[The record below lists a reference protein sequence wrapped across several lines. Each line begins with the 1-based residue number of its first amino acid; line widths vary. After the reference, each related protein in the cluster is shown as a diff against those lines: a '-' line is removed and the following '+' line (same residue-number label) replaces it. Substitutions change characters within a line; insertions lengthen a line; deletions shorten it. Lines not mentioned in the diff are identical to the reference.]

1 MADVDRTSQKPQ
13 VRPTG
18 WVDRGV
24 RLWRGGVPEDVRA
37 YVNRWRRR
45 WDEGQVLREIRGGP
59 SGHTRGPL
67 IVSGYF
73 GDSKGISEAARL
85 TAEGL
90 EGAGF
95 KLHRHDISHLFQRP
109 FGSDREENFDR
120 PGGVWLTHC
129 NPPEAIALF
138 ARLGARRWSGRYRI
152 GYWAYELP
160 AIPDDWV
167 RAAELFDE
175 IWAPSR
181 FVLEAIRSAGVRT
194 PLRWMPHP
202 VGLRRFDKH
211 RSLTGSPDNS
221 VTTILVMGDLL
232 SSGVRKN
239 LLGAVEIYRRAFPDP
254 TTSARLIIKCQSHEG
269 ARSFMVELEKR
280 IGVRPDIECVSSRM
294 TRNEVVSLIGSS
306 DILLSPHR
314 SEGFG
319 LSLAEAFMMGV
330 APLATGWSGN
340 LEFMSGLDELLID
353 FSMVRVEDQTGV
365 YPSGELLWAEPDVI
379 DAATKLRR
387 LATSPGLREDLV
399 RRGRSAVMALS
410 DSWSP
415 KALDKMPMCQWIE
428 NT

>member
-1 MADVDRTSQKPQ
+1 VADASGVSQKSQ
-13 VRPTG
+13 MRRSA

-37 YVNRWRRR
+37 HVNRWRRR
-45 WDEGQVLREIRGGP
+45 WDEGKVLREIRRGP
-59 SGHTRGPL
+59 AGHTRGPL
-67 IVSGYF
+67 IVSGFF
-73 GDSKGISEAARL
+73 GHSKGISEAARL
-85 TAEGL
+85 TFEGL

-95 KLHRHDISHLFQRP
+95 EPHRHDISNLFQRP
-109 FGSDREENFDR
+109 FGSDHEEIFER

-138 ARLGARRWSGRYRI
+138 SRIGARRWSGRYRI

-160 AIPDDWV
+160 AIPDEWV

-181 FVLEAIRSAGVRT
+181 FVLEAIRSSGVRT
-194 PLRWMPHP
+194 PLHWMPHP
-202 VGLRRFDKH
+202 VSLRRFDE
-211 RSLTGSPDNS
+211 RQSLKGAPDRPLS
-221 VTTILVMGDLL
+221 TILVMGDLL

-269 ARSFMVELEKR
+269 ARAFMEELGKR

-340 LEFMSGLDELLID
+340 LEFMSGLDDLLID

-365 YPSGELLWAEPDVI
+365 YPSGGLLWAEPDDI

-387 LATSPGLREDLV
+387 LASSPELREDLV
-399 RRGRSAVMALS
+399 RRGRSAVMALA

-415 KALDKMPMCQWIE
+415 RALDKMPMCQWIE